1 MGLNEKN
8 KLKYTILWGSLIVGL
23 FLCPILIY
31 LQMRWILL
39 SLSSHTDKKGVWL
52 ASMPDE
58 PISRIILIIILILLG
73 AFFGSSETAFT
84 TADRIRLKVKAENNN
99 RSAKLALWVTKNLDN
114 TIVTIL
120 VLNALLQTLMSTLA
134 TLFFVDL
141 LNSSD
146 MGSLV
151 STLVVAA
158 VIFILCDSIP
168 KTIAHAIPERIAMI
182 NSYFASV
189 LIVLLYPFTV
199 IFYGLNLL
207 LKKIFKFK
215 EDTQITEEDF
225 SNVIESIEEKGDLDT
240 DASEIILS
248 SLEFSDTIVRDV
260 LTPRHNIVALD
271 LDKLTTKSLNDFL
284 LKSKYSRIPVYKDTI
299 DNIVGV
305 IVVREYIKAYVKNQK
320 LSIKRILNKPYFVTP
335 RSNLGEIIDG
345 FRKNNTHIAFVR
357 DEKNVLIGMVTM
369 EDVLEELVGQ
379 IAEPLSR
386 LKKADQ

>member
-1 MGLNEKN
+1 
-8 KLKYTILWGSLIVGL
+8 
-23 FLCPILIY
+23 
-31 LQMRWILL
+31 
-39 SLSSHTDKKGVWL
+39 
-52 ASMPDE
+52 MPDE
-58 PISRIILIIILILLG
+58 PILRIILIIILILLG

-141 LNSSD
+141 LKSSD
-146 MGSLV
+146 LGSLV

-168 KTIAHAIPERIAMI
+168 KTIAHAIPETIAMM
-182 NSYFASV
+182 NSYFAAF

-207 LKKIFKFK
+207 MKKIFKFK
-215 EDTQITEEDF
+215 EDTQFTEEDF
-225 SNVIESIEEKGDLDT
+225 SNVIEAIEEKGELDT
-240 DASEIILS
+240 NESEIILS
-248 SLEFSDTIVRDV
+248 SLEFSETIVRDV
-260 LTPRHNIVALD
+260 LTPRQNIVALD
-271 LDKLTTKSLNDFL
+271 ISKITTKTLNEFL
-284 LKSKYSRIPVYKDTI
+284 LKTKFSRIPVYKDHI
-299 DNIVGV
+299 DNIIGV
-305 IVVREYIKAYVKNQK
+305 IVVREYIKAYVKNK
-320 LSIKRILNKPYFVTP
+320 NLNIKRILNKPYFVTHK
-335 RSNLGEIIDG
+335 NKLGEIIEG

-357 DEKNVLIGMVTM
+357 DEKNLLVGMVTM

-386 LKKADQ
+386 IKKGDQ